1 MRLDIAHPQSRRHLP
16 QALRAGRYPQRNDHF
31 VQATGP
37 SLALG
42 YQLWF
47 KTAITVSGSIQ
58 IDRASLSL
66 EGFACAAVPRIA
78 ATPTSGIAFLISHM
92 IAHLGLQTTLEDAAD
107 QLGQKPA
114 LARQRDPVGAS
125 LIDKLIN
132 VFIADQRPPH
142 LTCRRRRARI

>member
-1 MRLDIAHPQSRRHLP
+1 
-16 QALRAGRYPQRNDHF
+16 
-31 VQATGP
+31 
-37 SLALG
+37 
-42 YQLWF
+42 
-47 KTAITVSGSIQ
+47 TAITVSGSIQ

-132 VFIADQRPPH
+132 VFIADQLPPP
-142 LTCRRRRARI
+142 LTCRRRRARICTRAGIPDHLGPCIRGHRHVLSCIMRTNKSLQSAGTTPASRKLPYT